1 MGVSISLF
9 TITNKGLPDM
19 TSLPASIE
27 MPRAFYI
34 NSILLQVTILL
45 VFILYFVVSIYR
57 VVKKIKNHRFQ
68 DIPED
73 DKKEED
79 ENNKTELDAMNEH
92 EISKD
97 KEN

>member
-1 MGVSISLF
+1 MGVSISLL
-9 TITNKGLPDM
+9 TITNKGLPDT

-27 MPRAFYI
+27 MPRDFYV

-45 VFILYFVVSIYR
+45 FFILYFVVSIYR

-73 DKKEED
+73 DKKED
-79 ENNKTELDAMNEH
+79 DDNNKTELDAMNEH
-92 EISKD
+92 EVSKD
-97 KEN
+97 KVN